1 MIEEFAAWFRSYFAI
16 IFGLAIGAIAH
27 FGKRLAEE
35 DEIGWRQVIG
45 FTMQL
50 GMIGLVASVS
60 TKEIGITDDDMRA
73 LVTAI
78 LAISANEVI
87 QWLKRNGWL
96 RFMPDAAAEEQKQ
109 KGD

>member
-1 MIEEFAAWFRSYFAI
+1 MIEEFAAWFRGYFAI
-16 IFGLAIGAIAH
+16 IFGLAIGAVAH
-27 FGKRLAEE
+27 FGKRIADE
-35 DEIGWRQVIG
+35 DTIGWRQVIG

-50 GMIGLVASVS
+50 GLIGLVASVS
-60 TKEIGITDDDMRA
+60 TKQIGITDNDMRA

-96 RFMPDAAAEEQKQ
+96 RFMPDAAVEERERK
-109 KGD
+109 